1 MSGGTE
7 KPRNMDFMGTSFEK
21 PQNCQPGMRKSD
33 FDFDHLTSF
42 EKPQKPGMRKSDWS
56 TARVGTDVS
65 AFP

>member
-1 MSGGTE
+1 MRRLVKRKIMSGGTE

-33 FDFDHLTSF
+33 
-42 EKPQKPGMRKSDWS
+42 WS
-56 TARVGTDVS
+56 TVRLGTDVS